1 MKVKKTVTLKKTP
14 LSLPL
19 PLPLRVESGP
29 SDRALTELLS
39 LEPGRKRCPK
49 GTRRDKKTGKCK
61 RIVPTTH
68 ATKAATRAT
77 KAATRAT
84 KAATRAKTPDVFTLS
99 ATRKR
104 CPRGYRIDKKTRKC
118 HRIRK

>member
-1 MKVKKTVTLKKTP
+1 MKVKKNVTLKKTP
-14 LSLPL
+14 LPLPL

-61 RIVPTTH
+61 KT
-68 ATKAATRAT
+68 AAAMN
-77 KAATRAT
+77 AT
-84 KAATRAKTPDVFTLS
+84 KAATRAKTPDAFTLS
-99 ATRKR
+99 PTRKR

-118 HRIRK
+118 HRVRK